1 MQDGVPAS
9 RQKAF
14 ALCDRVQGNAV
25 LFFAVDKG
33 GLHDP
38 PPGLLAKLE
47 PEHFRSIFLR
57 KFFERMLTRLSL
69 RAV

>member
-1 MQDGVPAS
+1 VC
-9 RQKAF
+9 KAT
-14 ALCDRVQGNAV
+14 
-25 LFFAVDKG
+25 LFCFYAVDNG

-38 PPGLLAKLE
+38 PPGSMAKLE